1 MKKFFLLIF
10 TRLLFFSFDENAFA
24 EEEAQA
30 SISELDKDPLRFT
43 YIVSVDANLN
53 ISAGSAAMSAEIVC
67 VPSVDSCRISAYLQ
81 RYVNGAWVT
90 LQNWSQNYGTY
101 YGSWSNSYGVTSGY
115 NYRLRVYFYAYD
127 GDIRESTYL
136 TSTQYY

>member
-1 MKKFFLLIF
+1 MKKFFVLIF
-10 TRLLFFSFDENAFA
+10 TLLLLLSFAGTAFA
-24 EEEAQA
+24 AEDEQA
-30 SISELDKDPLRFT
+30 SISDLGRDNLRFT

-53 ISAGSAAMSAEIVC
+53 ISAGSAAMIAEIIC

-127 GDIRESTYL
+127 GDSRESTYL
-136 TSTQYY
+136 TSTEYY